1 MIGICVVHNNDIV
14 RNSSIKLQLDQL
26 TKIFKEKNILLE
38 INWIGNQDFFK
49 NLNFN
54 SLDIVKIEIRRIL
67 HEYKYTRYRKISI
80 FVNFYNILKSIFR
93 ILFMLLDSGKNKKLK
108 SYLET
113 QAKVLYKHDLAIKIM
128 GNSELSDFILFE
140 DDALIRD
147 YKEIASEIMRLIDY
161 PGPKFVNLSNVCK
174 IEDLCIENI
183 ILEESESEI
192 LLSRPT
198 TNGLCAYYMDYQMA
212 ALIIEEREKNQI
224 FRFLPCDYALNEI
237 FINIWK
243 KTHSRSLVWSKLYKD
258 PPVKHGSKD
267 IFIKNSVSSILN

>member
-1 MIGICVVHNNDIV
+1 V
-14 RNSSIKLQLDQL
+14 RNSSIKLQLDKL
-26 TKIFKEKNILLE
+26 TKIFKERNILLE

-80 FVNFYNILKSIFR
+80 FVNFYNRLKSIFR

-140 DDALIRD
+140 DSDKSGAR
-147 YKEIASEIMRLIDY
+147 Y
-161 PGPKFVNLSNVCK
+161 FVL
-174 IEDLCIENI
+174 
-183 ILEESESEI
+183 
-192 LLSRPT
+192 
-198 TNGLCAYYMDYQMA
+198 
-212 ALIIEEREKNQI
+212 
-224 FRFLPCDYALNEI
+224 
-237 FINIWK
+237 
-243 KTHSRSLVWSKLYKD
+243 
-258 PPVKHGSKD
+258 
-267 IFIKNSVSSILN
+267 

>member
-26 TKIFKEKNILLE
+26 TKIFKERNILLE

-80 FVNFYNILKSIFR
+80 FVNFYNRLKSIFR

-183 ILEESESEI
+183 ILEETENEI

-212 ALIIEEREKNQI
+212 ALIIEEREKSQI
-224 FRFLPCDYALNEI
+224 FRFLPCDYAINEI

-243 KTHSRSLVWSKLYKD
+243 KTHSRSLVWSKLYKV
-258 PPVKHGSKD
+258 PPVNHGSKD
-267 IFIKNSVSSILN
+267 IFMENSVSSILN